1 MSNLHQRRYELRVP
15 GAHGLSKGSRR
26 AKSAQA
32 ASTAVQVVRALEA
45 HRSSKGSRRSEVGQA
60 VALAG

>member
-1 MSNLHQRRYELRVP
+1 MPAKKP
-15 GAHGLSKGSRR
+15 GSGKGSRR

-45 HRSSKGSRRSEVGQA
+45 HGSSKGSKRSEIGQA